1 MQIGPNSVV
10 SLSYTLKND
19 QGEILDQADA
29 NSPLVYLH
37 GAHNIIPGLEN
48 ALTGKQA
55 NDSLDV
61 SIPPEEAY
69 GVRDDRLTQQVPRSM
84 FAGVDEN
91 QLIPGAQFTAQTN
104 AGTENIT
111 IAAVDSDTVTI
122 DANHPLAGQT
132 LHFSVT
138 VVDLR
143 QASAEELSHGHAHGP
158 GGHHHH

>member
-29 NSPLVYLH
+29 SSPLVYLH
-37 GAHNIIPGLEN
+37 GAHSIIPGLEN
-48 ALTGKQA
+48 ALTGKRA

-69 GVRDDRLTQQVPRSM
+69 GLRDERLTQQVPRSM

-104 AGTENIT
+104 AGNENIT
-111 IAAVDSDTVTI
+111 ITAVDSDTVTI

-143 QASAEELSHGHAHGP
+143 AASAEELSHGHAHGP
-158 GGHHHH
+158 GGHHH